1 MVSFIELQVKNFLHS
16 QPDANIISVSQN
28 DNGHYCNSS
37 AEREVMEAEGS
48 PMGPLLRAVN
58 RVADAIS
65 EEFPHVVVDTL
76 AYQVMH
82 GVSQFN
88 SGCFGMFQI
97 CSAVVWCMIVS
108 LSRLIGVVVFY
119 CRLLLLPLSV

>member
-1 MVSFIELQVKNFLHS
+1 MVSFIESQVKNFLRS

-37 AEREVMEAEGS
+37 AEREVMDAEGS

-65 EEFPHVVVDTL
+65 EEFPNVVVDTL

-82 GVSQFN
+82 GVSPFN
-88 SGCFGMFQI
+88 LRCFGMAQI
-97 CSAVVWCMIVS
+97 CSEFVWCMYRNRNRYRCI
-108 LSRLIGVVVFY
+108 
-119 CRLLLLPLSV
+119 LL